1 MPRTRCCLWFDTQAE
16 EAVSFYVSVFPGSR
30 INAVTRYGP
39 GLHRPEGMVLT
50 IDFELD
56 GLPYLAVNGG
66 PEFNFT
72 PAVSLVI
79 DCESQDEI
87 DYFWQQLSASP
98 GHEQCGWL
106 QDRFGLSWQVVPT
119 QLPEMLQDPDTARR
133 DRVMHA
139 LLTMKKLDIA
149 QLQQAF
155 DIL

>member
-39 GLHRPEGMVLT
+39 GLPMPEGTVLT

-56 GLPYLAVNGG
+56 GQPYLAVNGG
-66 PEFNFT
+66 PQFQFT
-72 PAVSLVI
+72 PALSLVI

-98 GHEQCGWL
+98 GHEQCGWR

-133 DRVMHA
+133 DRVMQA
-139 LLTMKKLDIA
+139 LLKMKKLDIA

-155 DIL
+155 DTL